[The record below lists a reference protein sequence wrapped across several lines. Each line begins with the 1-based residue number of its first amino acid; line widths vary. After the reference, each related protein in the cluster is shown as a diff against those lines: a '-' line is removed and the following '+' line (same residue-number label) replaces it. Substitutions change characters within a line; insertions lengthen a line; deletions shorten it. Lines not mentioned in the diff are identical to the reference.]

1 MVGQKQNPLGGVL
14 QPNPHVLGFSQW
26 CLTHEEL
33 LVVLVMG
40 SEVRNDLCLLL
51 GDITL
56 RIRLQEDFDIIRQW
70 NECNE
75 MQCNWVNISQI
86 SKYWV

>member
-1 MVGQKQNPLGGVL
+1 MVGQKQNPLGVML
-14 QPNPHVLGFSQW
+14 QPHPHVLGFSQW
-26 CLTHEEL
+26 CLTHEEQ

-40 SEVRNDLCLLL
+40 SEVSNDLCLLL

-56 RIRLQEDFDIIRQW
+56 RIRIQEAFDKMMQW

-75 MQCNWVNISQI
+75 MQYNWVNISQI